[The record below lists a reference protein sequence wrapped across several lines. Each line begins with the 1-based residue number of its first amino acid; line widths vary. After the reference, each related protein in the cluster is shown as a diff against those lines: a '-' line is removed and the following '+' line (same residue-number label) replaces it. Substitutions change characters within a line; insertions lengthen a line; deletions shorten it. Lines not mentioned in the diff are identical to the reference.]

1 MIRAEE
7 KQQAPQWKSW
17 LNVLD
22 CPAVLR
28 LPSGA
33 ITLCRAGCVCTHATF
48 QVCLACCLTQTPQT
62 RDSPCRFGK
71 WLWEVLGSYHK
82 VSSESGGCWWSA
94 GERAAA
100 LGKSATVPLL
110 DWEMSRPCS
119 HNESSP
125 LVALQ
130 RRRSTVASILSAWM
144 QIGQKL
150 EKQSHAAGYILKICT
165 SGMKSK
171 IDGIPV
177 LF

>member
-62 RDSPCRFGK
+62 RDGPCRSGK

-100 LGKSATVPLL
+100 LGTSATVPLL
-110 DWEMSRPCS
+110 DREMSRP
-119 HNESSP
+119 SSLLAAP
-125 LVALQ
+125 QL
-130 RRRSTVASILSAWM
+130 RRSTVASILSAWM
-144 QIGQKL
+144 QTGQKL
-150 EKQSHAAGYILKICT
+150 EKQSHAAGYILKTCT

-177 LF
+177 PF